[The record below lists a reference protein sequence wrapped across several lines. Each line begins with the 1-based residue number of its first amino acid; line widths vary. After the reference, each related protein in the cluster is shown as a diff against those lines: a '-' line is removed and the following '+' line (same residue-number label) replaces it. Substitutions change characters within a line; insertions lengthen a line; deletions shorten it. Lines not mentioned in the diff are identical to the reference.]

1 MDPEAWA
8 RLFEYVQQAKQAGLD
23 VAQIAQNMRSQ
34 GWDDPDLEYYVQ
46 QAYDQAAGAAPV
58 AAVPPA
64 MAPGSEPQV
73 YSPPAQQ
80 PVYAPPQQ
88 QTYTPPQQPS
98 YAPPPQQ
105 PGYPAPSIYAV
116 GNNSGQGPNT
126 PVPPEVEQMGWSWGG
141 FGLNWIWGIGN
152 KTMIAL
158 LALIPCVNIF
168 VAIWL
173 GLSGHKLAWQNRR
186 FDSLQQ
192 YQETMRAWNTWGLWI
207 FIASLVINVIQGLIA
222 VAKNN

>member
-1 MDPEAWA
+1 MDPEVWA
-8 RLFEYVQQAKQAGLD
+8 KLFEYVQQAKQAGLE

-34 GWDDPDLEYYVQ
+34 GWEEPDLEYYVQ
-46 QAYDQAAGAAPV
+46 QAYDQDGEKAPAAAAPP
-58 AAVPPA
+58 AVT
-64 MAPGSEPQV
+64 PGAEPSV

-80 PVYAPPQQ
+80 PVYAPP
-88 QTYTPPQQPS
+88 PQQ
-98 YAPPPQQ
+98 A
-105 PGYPAPSIYAV
+105 GYPTPSPYTAD
-116 GNNSGQGPNT
+116 NTSGQGPT
-126 PVPPEVEQMGWSWGG
+126 AALPPEVEQMGWSWGG

-192 YQETMRAWNTWGLWI
+192 YQETMRSWNTWGLWI
-207 FIASLVINVIQGLIA
+207 FIATLVINVIQGLIA
-222 VAKNN
+222 IAKNN